1 MMSDK
6 LKKIFDSDDLGL
18 LNTSQRDKP
27 QTSNDRL
34 ESSFLEIVDFFN
46 EHNRKPSAKTT
57 DMGERKL
64 GVRLRGIRADDEKAE
79 ALKHLDTHGLL
90 VPEAPPES
98 IDEVFSDDSLGLF
111 DDPTGILTL
120 KNVPNTSD
128 RSKADYIAK
137 RQKVTEFQQFETLF
151 KQKHNELQN
160 SISKLVKFE
169 GADTIKQ
176 GSFFVSDGLMVYIA
190 EIGKKSIV
198 FGRPKERIRCIFENG
213 TESNMFLRS
222 LASQL
227 YEEGGY
233 SIVSSDID
241 MANNEDAES
250 GYIYILSSQSED
262 PKIANIS
269 NLYKIGYSTTA
280 VEQRI
285 VNAANDPTYL
295 MAKAKIVAT
304 YKTFNMNTQK
314 FELLLHRVFNE
325 AKLNMGMIDANG
337 RHYTPSEWFVVPLE
351 VIDMA
356 VRMIIS
362 GDIVDY
368 MYNNDTKTLAE
379 IDSHKTL

>member
-6 LKKIFDSDDLGL
+6 LKRIFESDDLGL
-18 LNTSQRDKP
+18 LNSSQRDKP
-27 QTSNDRL
+27 QTSSDRL
-34 ESSFLEIVDFFN
+34 ESSFLEIVDFYN
-46 EHNRKPSAKTT
+46 EYNREPSAKTT
-57 DMGERKL
+57 EMAERKL
-64 GVRLRGIRADDEKAE
+64 GVRLRGIRADEEKVE
-79 ALKHLDTHGLL
+79 ALKHLDAHGLL

-98 IDEVFSDDSLGLF
+98 INEVFSDDTLGLF

-137 RQKVTEFQQFETLF
+137 RQKIIEFQQFETLF
-151 KQKHNELQN
+151 KQKHDELQN
-160 SISKLVKFE
+160 NISKIVKFE
-169 GADTIKQ
+169 GVDTIKE
-176 GSFFVSDGLMVYIA
+176 GSFFISDGLMVYIA
-190 EIGKKSIV
+190 EIGKKSVV
-198 FGRPKERIRCIFENG
+198 FGRPKERIRCVFENG

-227 YEEGGY
+227 YEDGGY
-233 SIVSSDID
+233 SIVPSNINITND
-241 MANNEDAES
+241 EDAES
-250 GYIYILSSQSED
+250 GYIYVLSSQSED

-285 VNAANDPTYL
+285 VNAINDPTYL
-295 MAKAKIVAT
+295 MAKVKIVAT

-325 AKLNMGMIDANG
+325 AKLNMDMIDNNG
-337 RHYTPSEWFVVPLE
+337 RHYTPSEWFVVPIS
-351 VIDMA
+351 VIDTA

-368 MYNNDTKTLAE
+368 HYDKNIKQIVSNKA
-379 IDSHKTL
+379 

>member
-6 LKKIFDSDDLGL
+6 LNRIFESDDLGL
-18 LNTSQRDKP
+18 LNISQRDKP
-27 QTSNDRL
+27 QTSSDRL
-34 ESSFLEIVDFFN
+34 ESSFLEIVDFYN
-46 EHNRKPSAKTT
+46 EYNREPSAKTT
-57 DMGERKL
+57 EMAERKL
-64 GVRLRGIRADDEKAE
+64 GVRLRGIRADDNKIE
-79 ALKHLDTHGLL
+79 ALKHLDSHGLL

-98 IDEVFSDDSLGLF
+98 IDEVFSDDTLGLF

-137 RQKVTEFQQFETLF
+137 RQKIIEFQQFETLF
-151 KQKHNELQN
+151 KQKHNELLN
-160 SISKLVKFE
+160 NISKIVKFE

-176 GSFFVSDGLMVYIA
+176 GSFFISDGLMVYIA
-190 EIGKKSIV
+190 EIGKKSVV
-198 FGRPKERIRCIFENG
+198 FGRPKERIRCVFENS

-233 SIVSSDID
+233 SIMPSNINITNDD
-241 MANNEDAES
+241 DAES
-250 GYIYILSSQSED
+250 GYIYVLSSQSED

-280 VEQRI
+280 VEQRV
-285 VNAANDPTYL
+285 VNAVSDPTYL
-295 MAKAKIVAT
+295 MAKVKIVAT

-314 FELLLHRVFNE
+314 FESLLHRVFNE
-325 AKLNMGMIDANG
+325 AKLNMDVIDNSG
-337 RHYTPSEWFVVPLE
+337 RHYTPSEWFVVPIS
-351 VIDMA
+351 VIDTA

-368 MYNNDTKTLAE
+368 RYDLNSKALLFSDDK
-379 IDSHKTL
+379 I

>member
-6 LKKIFDSDDLGL
+6 LNRIFESDDLGL

-27 QTSNDRL
+27 QTSSDRL
-34 ESSFLEIVDFFN
+34 EASFLEIVDFYS
-46 EHNRKPSAKTT
+46 EYNREPSAKTT
-57 DMGERKL
+57 EMAERKL
-64 GVRLRGIRADDEKAE
+64 GVRLRGIRADDNKIEV
-79 ALKHLDTHGLL
+79 LKHLDSHGLL

-98 IDEVFSDDSLGLF
+98 IDEVFSDDTLGLF

-137 RQKVTEFQQFETLF
+137 REKVIEFQQFEALF

-160 SISKLVKFE
+160 NISRIVKFE
-169 GADTIKQ
+169 GADTIKE

-190 EIGKKSIV
+190 EIGRKSVV
-198 FGRPKERIRCIFENG
+198 FGRPKERIRCVFENG

-233 SIVSSDID
+233 SIVSSNID
-241 MANNEDAES
+241 MTNDEDAES
-250 GYIYILSSQSED
+250 GYIYVLSSQSED

-285 VNAANDPTYL
+285 VNAVSDPTYL
-295 MAKAKIVAT
+295 MAKVKIVAT

-314 FELLLHRVFNE
+314 FESLLHRVFSE
-325 AKLNMGMIDANG
+325 AKLNMDMIDNNG
-337 RHYTPSEWFVVPLE
+337 RHYTPSEWFVVPIS
-351 VIDMA
+351 VIDTA

-368 MYNNDTKTLAE
+368 HYDKNLQQIVHNKA
-379 IDSHKTL
+379 